1 MSGIIIAAVV
11 VSCTGLLLGLFL
23 GVMGKK
29 FYVEVDQKEIDV
41 RAELP
46 GNNCGGC
53 GYAGCD
59 ALAKAIAAGEA
70 PANACPVGG
79 APVASKI
86 GAIMGEEVGESV
98 RMTAFVKC
106 AGDCDKAKENY
117 VYSGAMDCTAM
128 NVVPNGGS
136 KACTYGCM
144 GYGSCVKAC
153 PFDAIH
159 IVNGIAV
166 VDKGK
171 CKACGKCVAVC
182 PRHLI
187 EIIPYKSNYTVNC
200 SSNDKGKDVMS
211 ACSVGCIGCML
222 CTKQCEFGAITVEN
236 NIAHIDYSKCTGC
249 GTVLNTALPR
259 ANQYFTAWHEIYHL
273 IFDKVSFNHF
283 IEIDN
288 MLEERKA
295 ECFAACMLLKG
306 VERYY
311 EDLTK
316 MDFISK
322 IFYCMATFQ
331 APYKSVLVSLYEYA
345 VQSKNEELCC
355 KIKEV
360 FDLQFDNLAEKFQML
375 GLDDSLVT
383 PSYVINTSSL
393 QEKIKKSMENNPELN
408 YHKDNEAF
416 LKIL

>member
-79 APVASKI
+79 APVAAKI

-159 IVNGIAV
+159 VVNGIAV

-171 CKACGKCVAVC
+171 CKACGK
-182 PRHLI
+182 
-187 EIIPYKSNYTVNC
+187 
-200 SSNDKGKDVMS
+200 GKDVMS
-211 ACSVGCIGCML
+211 VCSVGCIGCML

-249 GTVLNTALPR
+249 G
-259 ANQYFTAWHEIYHL
+259 
-273 IFDKVSFNHF
+273 K
-283 IEIDN
+283 
-288 MLEERKA
+288 
-295 ECFAACMLLKG
+295 C
-306 VERYY
+306 
-311 EDLTK
+311 
-316 MDFISK
+316 
-322 IFYCMATFQ
+322 
-331 APYKSVLVSLYEYA
+331 
-345 VQSKNEELCC
+345 
-355 KIKEV
+355 
-360 FDLQFDNLAEKFQML
+360 AEKC
-375 GLDDSLVT
+375 
-383 PSYVINTSSL
+383 PK
-393 QEKIKKSMENNPELN
+393 KIIHL
-408 YHKDNEAF
+408 H
-416 LKIL
+416 

>member
-79 APVASKI
+79 APVAAKI

-144 GYGSCVKAC
+144 GFGSCVAAC
-153 PFDAIH
+153 KFDAIH
-159 IVNGIAV
+159 VEHGVAI
-166 VDKGK
+166 VDKEK
-171 CKACGKCVAVC
+171 CVACGKCAEECPNGLIELVPYDAKWAVACSNKDKGPKVMAVC
-182 PRHLI
+182 D
-187 EIIPYKSNYTVNC
+187 T
-200 SSNDKGKDVMS
+200 
-211 ACSVGCIGCML
+211 GCIGCGL
-222 CTKQCEFGAITVEN
+222 CEKTCKFDAIHVEN
-236 NIAHIDYSKCTGC
+236 NIAHIDQSKCKGC
-249 GTVLNTALPR
+249 GACAAKCPK
-259 ANQYFTAWHEIYHL
+259 
-273 IFDKVSFNHF
+273 KV
-283 IEIDN
+283 I
-288 MLEERKA
+288 
-295 ECFAACMLLKG
+295 
-306 VERYY
+306 
-311 EDLTK
+311 
-316 MDFISK
+316 
-322 IFYCMATFQ
+322 
-331 APYKSVLVSLYEYA
+331 
-345 VQSKNEELCC
+345 
-355 KIKEV
+355 
-360 FDLQFDNLAEKFQML
+360 LA
-375 GLDDSLVT
+375 
-383 PSYVINTSSL
+383 
-393 QEKIKKSMENNPELN
+393 
-408 YHKDNEAF
+408 H
-416 LKIL
+416 